1 MCGLLDELCRA
12 GCERRLRFT
21 FSRSGLRI
29 VDREA
34 DVANDGAGDDDEW
47 TDDEGEEDKD
57 DSGDY
62 EDNSMD

>member
-1 MCGLLDELCRA
+1 M
-12 GCERRLRFT
+12 
-21 FSRSGLRI
+21 
-29 VDREA
+29 DREA